1 MSLKEICVDRGV
13 FYGKT
18 PKKDDYSE
26 DPNDEPIVKVS
37 SLRRGR
43 VDFGRVGRVKTGP
56 KGAKT
61 IRNDDILMLS
71 AAHQADYLGRNPC
84 IVETTDKW
92 QEDVSFVAEL
102 MCVRV
107 DKEKVNPYYLL
118 QLLMTR
124 TYYLLVNR
132 ERRGQTSHIYP
143 KRHQEHQDSVPPP
156 IILCKYHYNNNLTV

>member
-13 FYGKT
+13 FCGKT

-71 AAHQADYLGRNPC
+71 AAHQTDYLGLNPC
-84 IVETTDKW
+84 IAETTDKW

-143 KRHQEHQDSVPPP
+143 RDIKNIRIQSLRQYIPVS
-156 IILCKYHYNNNLTV
+156 N

>member
-1 MSLKEICVDRGV
+1 MDRGV
-13 FYGKT
+13 FYGKM

-26 DPNDEPIVKVS
+26 DANDEPIVKVS

-71 AAHQADYLGRNPC
+71 AAHQADYLRRNPC
-84 IVETTDKW
+84 IAETTDKW

-107 DKEKVNPYYLL
+107 DKKEEVNPYYLL

-132 ERRGQTSHIYP
+132 ERGGRHLISIRETSRTSGFSPSANIF
-143 KRHQEHQDSVPPP
+143 
-156 IILCKYHYNNNLTV
+156 L

>member
-18 PKKDDYSE
+18 PKKGDYSE

-71 AAHQADYLGRNPC
+71 AAHQAGLSPS
-84 IVETTDKW
+84 
-92 QEDVSFVAEL
+92 QS
-102 MCVRV
+102 MH
-107 DKEKVNPYYLL
+107 
-118 QLLMTR
+118 
-124 TYYLLVNR
+124 
-132 ERRGQTSHIYP
+132 RGND
-143 KRHQEHQDSVPPP
+143 R
-156 IILCKYHYNNNLTV
+156 